1 MIDQAEKICAVVV
14 TFRPSA
20 ALLTNLSLLAEQ
32 VDHIVIVDNGSQGAS
47 LEMLQGAASS
57 PQITLLPNPSNEGIA
72 KALNQGLQHG
82 LGLGHHWLITFDQ
95 DSTVTPGM
103 ISSLLQCFAG
113 GDKRIAI
120 AAPCYVDRNLGSRLG
135 EDREANGEV
144 RTVLTSGMLTPG
156 WIFSQ
161 VGFMD
166 ERLFIDSVDLEFCY
180 RIRAHGYRIVQIED
194 ARLLHT
200 LGRLTKFRLLGR
212 EFEVTNHSAAR
223 KYYQT
228 RNRLWTLGLP
238 QARAFWWKQAAR
250 EFKGMTWDFAKV
262 LMAEEDKWNK
272 TRRIFL
278 GVWHAFSGRMGKRV
292 EL

>member
-1 MIDQAEKICAVVV
+1 V

-20 ALLTNLSLLAEQ
+20 ALGTNLSLLAEQ
-32 VDHIVIVDNGSQGAS
+32 VDHIVIVDNGSQGPS
-47 LEMLQGAASS
+47 LEILRSAVSS
-57 PQITLLPNPSNEGIA
+57 PKTTLLPNSANEGIA

-82 LGLGHHWLITFDQ
+82 LGLGYQWLITFDQ

-103 ISSLLQCFAG
+103 ISRLLHCFAG
-113 GDKRIAI
+113 GDQRIAV
-120 AAPCYVDRNLGSRLG
+120 AAPCYVDRNLGTRLG
-135 EDREANGEV
+135 EDREAGGEV

-166 ERLFIDSVDLEFCY
+166 ERLFIDSVDLEFCH
-180 RIRAHGYRIVQIED
+180 RVRTHGYRIVQIED

-238 QARAFWWKQAAR
+238 QAHTSWWKQAAR